1 MTHARSLS
9 LVASPVAV
17 DVARLAARRGVVPS
31 ELRPRAAAG
40 PQVRA
45 ELVEASGSN
54 LDATEWRQVAQL
66 LSKHLEK
73 AARTG
78 LGSPGS
84 CQACGQSVRWVET
97 QNARH
102 MPIDPLPHPRGN
114 VTLRRQGQ
122 GVVAVVHGL
131 QQLPLPDEAYRP
143 HRATC
148 PREVGTRP
156 RPNHPTCR
164 VCGEPMDTRRHD
176 AGETTHPCCDPRPE
190 AARP

>member
-1 MTHARSLS
+1 MSRALQ

-17 DVARLAARRGVVPS
+17 DVAKAAARRGVVPS
-31 ELRPRAAAG
+31 ELRSRAGAAL
-40 PQVRA
+40 RA
-45 ELVEASGSN
+45 ELADATGST
-54 LDATEWRQVAQL
+54 LDATEWRQVTQL
-66 LSKHLEK
+66 LSKHLET

-78 LGSPGS
+78 LGDAGQ
-84 CQACGQSVRWVET
+84 CRGCGQPVRWVET

-114 VTLRRQGQ
+114 VTLRAQGQ

-131 QQLPLPDEAYRP
+131 QELPLDVPEAFRP
-143 HRATC
+143 HKATC
-148 PREVGTRP
+148 PRETGTTPAPPRP
-156 RPNHPTCR
+156 RCA
-164 VCGEPMDTRRHD
+164 VCKQPMDAARQK